1 MGCDRLAE
9 STRNADRGLEV
20 QNAGALDVVV
30 DHRLGETR
38 RGGKALLSFHGRW
51 LDDRASLRDQA
62 LNNRSNPIR
71 PTR

>member
-30 DHRLGETR
+30 DHRLGET
-38 RGGKALLSFHGRW
+38 
-51 LDDRASLRDQA
+51 
-62 LNNRSNPIR
+62 
-71 PTR
+71 